1 MVPTGIGSRNDTF
14 VAVTV
19 PLFCIRTVYVNVS
32 PTPASVALTLFITF
46 NPEEFTTVITVLLG
60 SVTVIGGSV
69 GFTRKSPVTFALF
82 TTLFPWGISSIN
94 TSNVTITLA
103 PVGKLFNGNPSSG
116 SAPSCKTPFT
126 TTLFSIN
133 NVPWGIESWKNT
145 FVAGTLPAFMTSIVY
160 TKISPT
166 VATSVLTAFTT
177 SKFPDCTVVF
187 TTLLGTLI
195 VTGGSFGFT

>member
-46 NPEEFTTVITVLLG
+46 NPEEFTIVITVLLG
-60 SVTVIGGSV
+60 TVTVIGGSV